1 MRKHG
6 EARNQLLVNI
16 EDEVLDQ
23 NIRKRN
29 ANYEYFLQRVAIDKK
44 YEEEQL
50 KKSKKL
56 QQKNKEKL
64 RVLKTHQLVSEYK
77 EEENLLKKFVV

>member
-1 MRKHG
+1 M
-6 EARNQLLVNI
+6 
-16 EDEVLDQ
+16 
-23 NIRKRN
+23 
-29 ANYEYFLQRVAIDKK
+29 AIDKK